1 MGLKQ
6 QLRYFEKQHL
16 RPFFRRI
23 GGATSKDGGR
33 SPVPTHLQ
41 TRLESLEARVAELEQ
56 LIQEDLGLRLN
67 RIGTSSR
74 EPDGK
79 A

>member
-16 RPFFRRI
+16 RPFFRRLGGLASRR
-23 GGATSKDGGR
+23 GGAAE
-33 SPVPTHLQ
+33 VPAHLQ
-41 TRLESLEARVAELEQ
+41 TRLESLETRVAELEQ
-56 LIQEDLGLRLN
+56 LIQEDLGLRLSQPAP
-67 RIGTSSR
+67 TR

-79 A
+79 P